1 MVFLLGYNK
10 IAKKQSFS
18 AVDIVESR
26 SKEMRSLSYV
36 TEVDIILATI
46 TFEFK
51 LK

>member
-26 SKEMRSLSYV
+26 SKEMWSLSTQY
-36 TEVDIILATI
+36 L
-46 TFEFK
+46 
-51 LK
+51 LQLLLNLS